1 MQGIKLFRKIFLLGL
16 LVVVLNNSCKP
27 KKLVYKSPPHYNFSD
42 PKEYKLDL
50 LIREIS
56 GLAWDS
62 QNDEFL
68 SHNDEKGVIYFLDKE
83 TKEIKQGREIKFAG
97 KGDYEDIAIANG
109 IPYVLLSNGTIT
121 KIVTDSAGVKTGVEA
136 GKIGISGT
144 NDFEAMY
151 YDSTRKALIILCK
164 NCAMDNKKT
173 ISAFAFYLDSTG
185 FVDKPV
191 FTIDAAK
198 VDELSPRKTS
208 KLQPSAAAIHPKLN
222 KLFILSSASNQLVI
236 ADLNGNVESVYMLA
250 KKLFPQ
256 PEGIAFKS
264 AGDIFIS
271 NEGGVT
277 SKGSIIRFAYI
288 P

>member
-1 MQGIKLFRKIFLLGL
+1 MKGLNFFGKILLPIFSIT
-16 LVVVLNNSCKP
+16 VLIIGCKP

-50 LIREIS
+50 RIREIS

-68 SHNDEKGVIYFLDKE
+68 THNDEKGVIYFLDKE
-83 TKEIKQGREIKFAG
+83 TKEIKEGREIKFAG
-97 KGDYEDIAIANG
+97 KGDYEDIAIVNG
-109 IPYVLLSNGTIT
+109 VPYVLLSNGTIT

-136 GKIGISGT
+136 GKISISGT

-151 YDSTRKALIILCK
+151 YDSSRKALIVLCK
-164 NCAMDNKKT
+164 NCDMDDKKT
-173 ISAFAFYLDSTG
+173 VSAFAFYPDSTG

-198 VDELSPRKTS
+198 VDEMSPRKTS

-236 ADLNGNVESVYMLA
+236 ADLNGNVESVFMLA

-264 AGDIFIS
+264 AGDLFIS
-271 NEGGVT
+271 NEGGIGA
-277 SKGSIIRFAYI
+277 KGTIIRFAYI